1 MPIFNYDVTSRPLSV
16 GTAFE
21 LHLDGVPIRRGIT
34 LDYFFF
40 WYVSCRGLKGLK
52 ERLFEVL
59 QIIHEAW

>member
-1 MPIFNYDVTSRPLSV
+1 V

-21 LHLDGVPIRRGIT
+21 LHLDGVPIRRGII